1 MIVSGKKIIFFFLI
15 LFIPIMLFSQEGKIL
30 KQILKRGELRV
41 GTSSNQPPFSMKS
54 KDGKLM
60 GYDIKL
66 ARLLADGLKLK
77 LTFVEKP
84 FSELLPAL
92 EKHEIDLIIS
102 GMTITPERNLKFTFA
117 GPYMVSGKSIL
128 AKSKRLSALTEMGEI
143 NRKTVTVVT
152 LKGTTSQVFVENNLP
167 EVKLIETSDYDTAVK
182 MILDNKAD
190 LMVADY
196 PVCVLSVLRNPD
208 ADLAVLEEPLT
219 IEPIGI
225 ALPPEAFQLHN
236 LVENY
241 LSALQISG
249 VLADLETKWFQ
260 DGSWL
265 IRLP

>member
-1 MIVSGKKIIFFFLI
+1 
-15 LFIPIMLFSQEGKIL
+15 
-30 KQILKRGELRV
+30 
-41 GTSSNQPPFSMKS
+41 
-54 KDGKLM
+54 
-60 GYDIKL
+60 
-66 ARLLADGLKLK
+66 
-77 LTFVEKP
+77 
-84 FSELLPAL
+84 
-92 EKHEIDLIIS
+92 
-102 GMTITPERNLKFTFA
+102 MTITPERNLKFTFA

-128 AKSKRLSALTEMGEI
+128 AKSKRLSDLNEMGEI
-143 NRKTVTVVT
+143 NRKNVTVVA
-152 LKGTTSQVFVENNLP
+152 LKGTTSQLFVENNLP

-182 MILDNKAD
+182 MILDKTAD

-196 PVCVLSVLRNPD
+196 PVCVLSTLRNPD

-249 VLADLETKWFQ
+249 VLADLEAKWFK